1 MDLRIKLEKCIEN
14 RRRGITLKE
23 FYEHYFVGRTPPV
36 PLNKFGLLLRSE
48 LRNSKRITFKYVE
61 KDGRICTFFDFYEY
75 REEEGEL
82 K

>member
-1 MDLRIKLEKCIEN
+1 MDLRIKLEKCIAN

-23 FYEHYFVGRTPPV
+23 FYEHYFVGRTPTV

-48 LRNSKRITFKYVE
+48 LRSSRRIIYKYVE

-75 REEEGEL
+75 GGEEGEC